1 MEQLFTPAAVLHLL
15 AQIDELKGYNI
26 GLTETLDDM
35 LELTI
40 GDSTYEIQPQSGSQI
55 EVDDS
60 VLNTVADTNIDAYEN
75 LSELG
80 EVELTEPINSG
91 IIKELAKTLLVGGM
105 VRLTSKIIHR

>member
-1 MEQLFTPAAVLHLL
+1 MEQLFTPAAVLDLL
-15 AQIDELKGYNI
+15 MQIDEIKGYNI

-40 GDSTYEIQPQSGSQI
+40 GDSTYEIQPQSESQI

-60 VLNTVADTNIDAYEN
+60 VLNTVEDANVGAYEA
-75 LSELG
+75 LSESG